1 MEDPDDINQDDTDSE
16 NANAAESPA
25 VQGEKDPFSGDMP
38 EESVDITDEMG
49 KIGKNIDSEHPQPL
63 GED

>member
-25 VQGEKDPFSGDMP
+25 VQGEKDPFSTDMP
-38 EESVDITDEMG
+38 EETHDIDEEMG
-49 KIGKNIDSEHPQPL
+49 KIGKDINPEDPKPL
-63 GED
+63 GE